1 MRKQWRTLRSPALWV
16 ILCAMLLAGAS
27 NWSGETN
34 GSVATWGSELGS
46 PASDNRPSEE
56 KDSLLREDT
65 PLTQLRGRFR
75 QAGERILFT
84 EEGANRSMKCLE
96 NLWLQ
101 RIMDSQKNEDRKV
114 VWLINSARV
123 TEFNGENFL
132 LIESATKTR

>member
-1 MRKQWRTLRSPALWV
+1 
-16 ILCAMLLAGAS
+16 MLLAGAS

-75 QAGERILFT
+75 HAGERILFT

>member
-1 MRKQWRTLRSPALWV
+1 MRNRWRTVRSPALWV
-16 ILCAMLLAGAS
+16 VLCAVLIAGAS
-27 NWSGETN
+27 NWSSETT
-34 GSVATWGSELGS
+34 GSIATWGSELGGS
-46 PASDNRPSEE
+46 TADERPTGE

-75 QAGERILFT
+75 VSGDRILFT
-84 EEGANRSMKCLE
+84 EEGAAKSMKCLE

-114 VWLINSARV
+114 IWLINSARV
-123 TEFNGENFL
+123 TEFNGENYL

>member
-1 MRKQWRTLRSPALWV
+1 LSAAT
-16 ILCAMLLAGAS
+16 IAGVS
-27 NWSGETN
+27 NWNSESSGSLT
-34 GSVATWGSELGS
+34 TWGSELGTTS
-46 PASDNRPSEE
+46 PDTRSTDD

-75 QAGERILFT
+75 PSGDRILFT

-114 VWLINSARV
+114 IWMVNSARV
-123 TEFNGENFL
+123 TEFNGENYL